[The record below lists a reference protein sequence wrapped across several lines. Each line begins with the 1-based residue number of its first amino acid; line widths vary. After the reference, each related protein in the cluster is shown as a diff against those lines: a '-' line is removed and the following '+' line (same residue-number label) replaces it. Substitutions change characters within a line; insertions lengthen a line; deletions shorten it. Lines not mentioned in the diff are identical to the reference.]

1 MTHPIDRR
9 SLLLAAAAGGS
20 ALGTSMAS
28 AASTPRQ
35 AGKPPL
41 RVAVARLTHGHVAGL
56 FGNLAQGAVQ
66 VVGIYEPDRAVSARY
81 VREFGIDPA
90 LVHDRLAPMLDGT
103 KPEAVLAFGSVA
115 EHRAVVEAAAPRK
128 LHVMVE
134 KPLAFDVAEAEAM
147 AALARRHRIHLLTNY
162 ETSWYPSRSALHT
175 AITAGVAGAIRKVV
189 FRDGHYG
196 PKEIGV
202 QPEFLSWLVDPA
214 ANGGGAIVDFGCY
227 GANLMTWL
235 MGGRPPI
242 SVTAVTQKLKSDPVY
257 AQVDDEATIV
267 LTYPT
272 ATAVIEASWNW
283 PDHRKDIQLF
293 GEESLLV
300 TPDSQTLMV
309 RRRGETR
316 DRPLPVREPSYKD
329 PFSFLAAVVR
339 GEMMVPDLDPSSL
352 ANAVIVA
359 RILEAARRSA
369 AIGQT
374 VSLAS

>member
-9 SLLLAAAAGGS
+9 SLLLAAAVGGS
-20 ALGTSMAS
+20 ALGTSIAS
-28 AASTPRQ
+28 ASSTPRQ
-35 AGKPPL
+35 AGKSPL

-242 SVTAVTQKLKSDPVY
+242 SVTAVTQKLKSDPAY
-257 AQVDDEATIV
+257 ARVDDEATIV

-293 GEESLLV
+293 GEKGLLM

-316 DRPLPVREPSYKD
+316 DRPLPVREPSYKN

-374 VSLAS
+374 VKLAS

>member
-1 MTHPIDRR
+1 MSHPIDRR
-9 SLLLAAAAGGS
+9 SLLLAAAVGGS

-35 AGKPPL
+35 AGQPPL

-66 VVGIYEPDRAVSARY
+66 VVGIYEPNRAVSARY
-81 VREFGIDPA
+81 VCEFGIDPA
-90 LVHDRLAPMLDGT
+90 LVHDRLAPMLDRT
-103 KPEAVLAFGSVA
+103 EPEAVLAFGSVA

-175 AITAGVAGAIRKVV
+175 AITAGAAGAIRKVV

-242 SVTAVTQKLKSDPVY
+242 SVTAVTQRLKSDPAY
-257 AQVDDEATIV
+257 ARVDDEATIV

-293 GEESLLV
+293 GEKALLM

-316 DRPLPVREPSYKD
+316 DRPLPVREPAYKD

-374 VSLAS
+374 VKLAS